1 MKPFISRLRYPVAVA
16 AAVTL
21 IGGGVA
27 AAMSGVPEVDRA
39 NAGLRLSASPQ
50 FTSVSCA
57 GEDGVPYVTYRGGWH
72 GAEIDV
78 TPASTDYNLSGS
90 ITIGKVVW
98 TVNRKTQRGVLAGS
112 AVLTSPASGV
122 RTYAGTLRLITQG
135 LPVAGSVVAA
145 RGWLSAATYTNG
157 ATDGGSVLANVELQ
171 VNGSFAAHGT
181 FGDAAGTFGT
191 PSYAVATANQNC

>member
-1 MKPFISRLRYPVAVA
+1 MRLFISRLRYPVAA
-16 AAVTL
+16 AAALTL

-27 AAMSGVPEVDRA
+27 VAISGVPEVDRA
-39 NAGLRLSASPQ
+39 NATLRLSASPQ

-57 GEDGVPYVTYRGGWH
+57 GEDGLPYVTYRGGWR
-72 GAEIDV
+72 GTEIDV
-78 TPASTDYNLSGS
+78 TPASTDYDLSGP

-98 TVNRKTQRGVLAGS
+98 TVNRETKRGVLAGS
-112 AVLTSPASGV
+112 AILTSPASGL
-122 RTYAGTLRLITQG
+122 RTYVGPLRLITQG
-135 LPVAGSVVAA
+135 VPVAGSVVAA
-145 RGWLSAATYTNG
+145 RGWLSAATYTHG

-171 VNGSFAAHGT
+171 INGSFAAHGT